1 MKVNKTER
9 KNRIISSRLHL
20 PGVPVTV
27 IYASIMKCIAY
38 NILYIKLCMPYFGS
52 TSIPH
57 VHMFLMLFLISL
69 VWQKQKM
76 SKNLNKI
83 QIII

>member
-1 MKVNKTER
+1 M
-9 KNRIISSRLHL
+9 
-20 PGVPVTV
+20 

-38 NILYIKLCMPYFGS
+38 NILYIELRMPYFGS

>member
-1 MKVNKTER
+1 M
-9 KNRIISSRLHL
+9 
-20 PGVPVTV
+20 